1 MPPIS
6 SAVVPSIFL
15 RRAKIAHFIK
25 AIYGG
30 IKMTCPNCNGKT
42 KVVDS
47 RTDEDSTERRREC
60 VECGYRFST
69 VEVDR
74 DLFERMVKQNG

>member
-1 MPPIS
+1 
-6 SAVVPSIFL
+6 
-15 RRAKIAHFIK
+15 
-25 AIYGG
+25 
-30 IKMTCPNCNGKT
+30 MTCSKCNGKT
-42 KVVDS
+42 KVIDS

-74 DLFERMVKQNG
+74 DLYERLVKPHDKH